1 LRISRA
7 LRAIYA
13 PLLLATVVVM
23 LARVDIGLYV
33 ATITVLIMAL
43 VETYLGI
50 FDTIKI
56 ALLSLGSFLAGATY
70 LVTDSVLIRFLVIV
84 SLLVVIYAFVSISQ

>member
-13 PLLLATVVVM
+13 PLLLATVIVM
-23 LARVDIGLYV
+23 LAKVDIGLYV

-43 VETYLGI
+43 VETFLGI
-50 FDTIKI
+50 FDTVKV

-70 LVTDSVLIRFLVIV
+70 LVTDSVLIKFLVIV

>member
-1 LRISRA
+1 MRISSA
-7 LRAIYA
+7 LRAVYA
-13 PLLLATVVVM
+13 PLILATIIVM
-23 LARVDIGLYV
+23 IARIDIGLYL

-56 ALLSLGSFLAGATY
+56 SLLSLGSFLAGITY
-70 LVTDSVLIRFLVIV
+70 LVTNSFLIKLLVLI
-84 SLLVVIYAFVSISQ
+84 SLLVVLYAFVSANQ

>member
-1 LRISRA
+1 LGFSRA

-13 PLLLATVVVM
+13 PLLLATVIVM

-43 VETYLGI
+43 VETFLGI
-50 FDTIKI
+50 FDTVKI

-70 LVTDSVLIRFLVIV
+70 LVTDSVLIRFLVVV

>member
-13 PLLLATVVVM
+13 PLLLATVIVM

-43 VETYLGI
+43 VETFLGI
-50 FDTIKI
+50 FDTIKV
-56 ALLSLGSFLAGATY
+56 ALLSLGSFLAGVTY
-70 LVTDSVLIRFLVIV
+70 LVTDSVLIKFLVVV

>member
-13 PLLLATVVVM
+13 PLILATIVVM
-23 LARVDIGLYV
+23 LARLDAGLYL

-43 VETYLGI
+43 VENYLGI

-56 ALLSLGSFLAGATY
+56 ALLSLGSFLAGVTY
-70 LVTDSVLIRFLVIV
+70 LVADSFLTKLLVV
-84 SLLVVIYAFVSISQ
+84 ASLLVVLYVFVSTSH

>member
-1 LRISRA
+1 MRISRA

-13 PLLLATVVVM
+13 PLILASIIVM
-23 LARVDIGLYV
+23 VAKLDIGLYL

-43 VETYLGI
+43 VENYLGI

-56 ALLSLGSFLAGATY
+56 ALLSLGSFLAGVTY
-70 LVTDSVLIRFLVIV
+70 LVADSFLTKLLVV
-84 SLLVVIYAFVSISQ
+84 MSLLVVLYAFVNTSQ

>member
-1 LRISRA
+1 

-43 VETYLGI
+43 VETFLGI
-50 FDTIKI
+50 FDTVKI

-70 LVTDSVLIRFLVIV
+70 LVTDSVLIKFLVIV
-84 SLLVVIYAFVSISQ
+84 SLLVVLYAFVSISQ

>member
-1 LRISRA
+1 MRISRA

-70 LVTDSVLIRFLVIV
+70 LVTDSVLIKFLVVV

>member
-1 LRISRA
+1 MRISRA

-13 PLLLATVVVM
+13 PLLLATVIVM

-43 VETYLGI
+43 VETFLGI
-50 FDTIKI
+50 FDTVKV
-56 ALLSLGSFLAGATY
+56 ALLSLGSFLAGVTY
-70 LVTDSVLIRFLVIV
+70 LVTDSVLIKFLVV
-84 SLLVVIYAFVSISQ
+84 VGLLVVIYAFASISQ

>member
-7 LRAIYA
+7 LRATYA
-13 PLLLATVVVM
+13 PLILATIMVM
-23 LARVDIGLYV
+23 IARLDIGLYL
-33 ATITVLIMAL
+33 ATTTVLVMAL

-70 LVTDSVLIRFLVIV
+70 LVTGSILIKFLVVV
-84 SLLVVIYAFVSISQ
+84 SLLVVLYAFVSASH

>member
-13 PLLLATVVVM
+13 PLLLATVIVM

-43 VETYLGI
+43 VETFLGI
-50 FDTIKI
+50 FDTVKI

-70 LVTDSVLIRFLVIV
+70 LVTDSILIKFLVIV